1 MQIEG
6 DKMTIVE
13 NQAKAVVKKPSWHS
27 RASRLART
35 YGLQI
40 GIFCVLLVIWGLFVI
55 GAPQT
60 FLSPN
65 IYAAYMST
73 IPFFAV
79 IALPL
84 TMVVIAGEMDL
95 SFPSVM
101 GVGMVAFTNVLTL
114 TNSVALA
121 FIASLVAGF
130 LVGLLNGAIVVK
142 LGIPSLVATLGTQFF
157 WRGFVLV
164 VTDAGGFSLVPV
176 KETVLRQALVGR
188 LGGYMPAQTIWAVA
202 VAILVWVFLNRHKFG
217 AHVYLIGDNV
227 ESAKLMGVNV
237 DRTRIINFAILG
249 TAAAFGGVLSSLQQS
264 YFWVSLGDGYLL
276 KTMASVFLGGTS
288 VFGGVGT
295 VFGTLIGC
303 LIIGTIEAGIVA
315 IGEFEIF
322 GLIIKLSGFW
332 TQLIYGLIIVISVSL
347 QNLLSRRL
355 SR

>member
-1 MQIEG
+1 
-6 DKMTIVE
+6 MTVLEDQSPVSSPHRPWRID
-13 NQAKAVVKKPSWHS
+13 VV
-27 RASRLART
+27 RIARS

-40 GIFCVLLVIWGLFVI
+40 GIFCVLLVIWGLFVL
-55 GAPQT
+55 GAPTT

-65 IYAAYMST
+65 IYAAFMST

-84 TMVVIAGEMDL
+84 TMIVVAGEMDL
-95 SFPSVM
+95 SFPSIM
-101 GVGMVAFTNVLTL
+101 GVGMVAFVNTLNL
-114 TNSVALA
+114 TNSIALA
-121 FIASLVAGF
+121 FVAGLVAGF
-130 LVGLLNGAIVVK
+130 LVGLLNGVIVVR

-164 VTDAGGFSLVPV
+164 VTDAGGFSLVPI
-176 KETVLRQALVGR
+176 KGSLLRQALVGR
-188 LGGYMPAQTIWAVA
+188 LGGYVPAQMIWALVVGA
-202 VAILVWVFLNRHKFG
+202 LVWVILNRHRFG

-227 ESAKLMGVNV
+227 ESARLMGVNV
-237 DRTRIINFAILG
+237 DRTRIINFAMLG
-249 TAAAFGGVLSSLQQS
+249 TAAAFGGVLSSMEQS
-264 YFWVSLGDGYLL
+264 YFWVSLGEGYLL

-295 VFGTLIGC
+295 VFGTFIGC

-315 IGEFEIF
+315 IGTIEIGSF
-322 GLIIKLSGFW
+322 VLKLSGFW

>member
-1 MQIEG
+1 
-6 DKMTIVE
+6 MTAVQ
-13 NQAKAVVKKPSWHS
+13 NQAKAISTKSWRNGVS
-27 RASRLART
+27 KLAHT
-35 YGLQI
+35 FGLQI
-40 GIFCVLLVIWGLFVI
+40 GIFCVLLAIWGLFVM
-55 GAPQT
+55 GAPKT

-84 TMVVIAGEMDL
+84 TMIIIAGEMDL
-95 SFPSVM
+95 SFPSIM

-114 TNSVALA
+114 TNNVVLA

-130 LVGLLNGAIVVK
+130 VVGLINGMIVVK

-164 VTDAGGFSLVPV
+164 ITDAGGFSLVPI
-176 KETVLRQALVGR
+176 KQTILRQAMVGR
-188 LGGYMPAQTIWAVA
+188 VGGYLPAQMIWVVV

-227 ESAKLMGVNV
+227 ESARLMGVNV
-237 DRTRIINFAILG
+237 NRTRIINFAILG
-249 TAAAFGGVLSSLQQS
+249 TAAAFGGVLSSLEQS
-264 YFWVSLGDGYLL
+264 YFWVSLGEGYLL
-276 KTMASVFLGGTS
+276 KTMASAFLGGTS

-295 VFGTLIGC
+295 VFGTFIGC

-315 IGEFEIF
+315 IGKIEIF
-322 GLIIKLSGFW
+322 GLVIKLSGFW

-347 QNLLSRRL
+347 QNVLSRRL